1 MDRRKQVI
9 ISIRVDELDGMLF
22 KTYAEYNHESVSAF
36 LRRLALEH
44 IERDYNELCARIE
57 KYNRSNSHRSNY

>member
-1 MDRRKQVI
+1 MERRKQVI

-44 IERDYNELCARIE
+44 IERDYNDLCGRME
-57 KYNRSNSHRSNY
+57 KYNRAGGRR